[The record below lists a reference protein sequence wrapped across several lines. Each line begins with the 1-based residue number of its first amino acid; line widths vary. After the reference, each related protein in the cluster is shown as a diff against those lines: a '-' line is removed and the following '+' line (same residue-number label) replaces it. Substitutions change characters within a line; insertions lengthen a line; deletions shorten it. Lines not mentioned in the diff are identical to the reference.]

1 MSTAP
6 DAPTPEAPAP
16 EDAGVR
22 NYTFLCLVA
31 LLVVLLAL
39 LVMLPRWG
47 PMWVLLP
54 VLVGLAS
61 LLLRWRAGP
70 LVFLTVLGGVLYIA
84 SALRAPLRP
93 GALVPAPPSVMDLLL
108 AGAVLAYVAGH
119 YRLQALVKFLFPR
132 DPRRAATGAGPP
144 RVRRPP
150 TRVPE
155 QRSRGLASPGELVW
169 LLLALPSWALLAVIA
184 YRLLVPNEP
193 LDFFGEN
200 PGYASSEWPEYEAR
214 LSVGV
219 LAELLWRGRALL
231 WVLGVGV
238 LFVSGVLSYL
248 AWNPK
253 RRAEAEVFLQDTAWR
268 ETRREQRRINSWL
281 VWARLRRGRGKEGP

>member
-1 MSTAP
+1 
-6 DAPTPEAPAP
+6 
-16 EDAGVR
+16 
-22 NYTFLCLVA
+22 
-31 LLVVLLAL
+31 
-39 LVMLPRWG
+39 
-47 PMWVLLP
+47 
-54 VLVGLAS
+54 
-61 LLLRWRAGP
+61 
-70 LVFLTVLGGVLYIA
+70 
-84 SALRAPLRP
+84 
-93 GALVPAPPSVMDLLL
+93 
-108 AGAVLAYVAGH
+108 
-119 YRLQALVKFLFPR
+119 
-132 DPRRAATGAGPP
+132 
-144 RVRRPP
+144 
-150 TRVPE
+150 
-155 QRSRGLASPGELVW
+155 
-169 LLLALPSWALLAVIA
+169 VIA

-193 LDFFGEN
+193 LDFFGEDVA
-200 PGYASSEWPEYEAR
+200 YAGSDWPEYQAR

>member
-6 DAPTPEAPAP
+6 DTPPPEAPAP

-31 LLVVLLAL
+31 LLVVLLVL
-39 LVMLPRWG
+39 LMMLPRWG
-47 PMWVLLP
+47 PAWVLLP

-61 LLLRWRAGP
+61 LLLRWRVGP
-70 LVFLTVLGGVLYIA
+70 LVFLTVLGGVLYVA
-84 SALRAPLRP
+84 SAIQAPRP
-93 GALVPAPPSVMDLLL
+93 GALVPAPPSWTDLLL

-132 DPRRAATGAGPP
+132 DPRRPATAAGPP
-144 RVRRPP
+144 RTRRPP
-150 TRVPE
+150 ARVPE
-155 QRSRGLASPGELVW
+155 QRSAGLASPGELVW
-169 LLLALPSWALLAVIA
+169 LLLALPSWALLGVIA

-193 LDFFGEN
+193 LDFFGEDM
-200 PGYASSEWPEYEAR
+200 GLGGAEGAEYQAR
-214 LSVGV
+214 MSVGV

-231 WVLGVGV
+231 WVLGDGV